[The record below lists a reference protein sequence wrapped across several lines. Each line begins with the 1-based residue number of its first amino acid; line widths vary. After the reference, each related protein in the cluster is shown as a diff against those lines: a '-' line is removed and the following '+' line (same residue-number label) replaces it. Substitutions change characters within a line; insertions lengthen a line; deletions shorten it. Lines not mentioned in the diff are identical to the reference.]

1 MNNKID
7 SLLVEM
13 PQEHVGN
20 PLKFQELLAAEKNPV
35 PAFLRPSKAELGDE
49 NLSVD
54 RYISAD
60 FHRLETQKLWP
71 KVWQFV
77 GREEQIPA
85 PGDHLVYDIV
95 DKSIIVMRGEDG
107 VIRGF
112 YNSCLHRGRALR
124 NTSGNCRELR
134 CPFHGFTWDL
144 QGELNSLPC
153 EWDFKHVCSEH
164 RKLPQVKVDTWG
176 GFVFVCF
183 DEDAKPLR
191 DYLEVLPEHFADY
204 LMDRSCTLLHVQK
217 RIPCNWKVGQE
228 AFFESMHSRATHPHI
243 LTFIADVDSQY
254 DILGRHISRMV
265 TPSTV
270 PSPHLSGVSE
280 QRMLHDSLA
289 ASGRMASSDADSHR
303 LPEGMTAREYI
314 GELNRQAFGLA
325 ANADLSHATLAELQD
340 AILYSVFPNLQ
351 IWAGYFGN
359 IVYRFIPDGDNHESC
374 IFDVRLL
381 GRYAADQ
388 SRPVAPPI
396 RRLSDDEPFSEA
408 LELGALGPVFD
419 QDMRN
424 LPYMMKGLKASKSQT
439 IFLAHYQESRI
450 RHHHQTL
457 QSYLDAG
464 E

>member
-13 PQEHVGN
+13 PQDHVGD
-20 PLKFQELLAAEKNPV
+20 PLKFQELLAQEKVPV
-35 PAFLRPSKAELGDE
+35 PEFLRPVRIEMSDAD
-49 NLSVD
+49 LSVD

-60 FHRLETQKLWP
+60 FHQQEAQQLWP

-77 GREEQIPA
+77 GREEQILA

-95 DKSIIVMRGEDG
+95 ERSVIVMRGEDG

-124 NTSGNCRELR
+124 NTDGNCRELR

-144 QGELNSLPC
+144 QGEFKSMPC
-153 EWDFKHVCSEH
+153 AWDFQHVCSEH
-164 RKLPQVKVDTWG
+164 RQLPQVKVDTWG
-176 GFVFVCF
+176 GFIFINF
-183 DEDAKPLR
+183 DEKAEPLR
-191 DYLEVLPEHFADY
+191 DYLEVLPAHFADY

-217 RIPCNWKVGQE
+217 RIPCNWKIGQE
-228 AFFESMHSRATHPHI
+228 AFFESLHARATHPHI

-280 QRMLHDSLA
+280 ARLLHDSLA
-289 ASGRMASSDADSHR
+289 ASGRMASSDADAHQ
-303 LPEGMTAREYI
+303 LPAGMSAREYI
-314 GELNRQAFGLA
+314 GELNRQTFGA
-325 ANADLSHATLAELQD
+325 AAGADLSHATSAELQD

-359 IVYRFIPDGDNHESC
+359 IVYRFIPDGNNHESC

-381 GRYAADQ
+381 GRHAPDQ
-388 SRPVAPPI
+388 P
-396 RRLSDDEPFSEA
+396 
-408 LELGALGPVFD
+408 
-419 QDMRN
+419 
-424 LPYMMKGLKASKSQT
+424 
-439 IFLAHYQESRI
+439 H
-450 RHHHQTL
+450 
-457 QSYLDAG
+457 
-464 E
+464 